1 MFDTRIRKAIDPVL
15 DTIGRGL
22 AARGIGANTVTVA
35 GFILGIVAALFI
47 IQQAYLWGLVFILA
61 SRLCDGL
68 DGAVARATQK
78 TDLGGF
84 LDIVL
89 DFAFYGLIPMAFIL
103 ADPAGNAIAGGL
115 LLLSFY
121 VNGAT
126 FLIYALMAEKRGV
139 SETARGK
146 KSLLYTT
153 GLAEGTETIVVFV
166 LFCLLP
172 GYFAPI
178 ALIFAAIVM
187 ITLVARILLAAT
199 EFRDSA

>member
-126 FLIYALMAEKRGV
+126 FLTYALMAEKRGV

-178 ALIFAAIVM
+178 ALIFAPIVM